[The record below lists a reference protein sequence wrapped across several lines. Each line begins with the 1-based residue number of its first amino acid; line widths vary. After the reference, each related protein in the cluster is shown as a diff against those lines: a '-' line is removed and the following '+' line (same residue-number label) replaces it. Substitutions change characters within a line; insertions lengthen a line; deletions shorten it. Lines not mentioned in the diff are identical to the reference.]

1 MALSSYRFEKLT
13 LICFRGSAKHTPAPP
28 EATEG
33 NA

>member
-13 LICFRGSAKHTPAPP
+13 LICFRGSANHTPVPA
-28 EATEG
+28 EATDG